1 MKKLLFVLA
10 AACTAS
16 FAGAVTLG
24 WEFDKNNHTAENGVH
39 TITGARGDTN
49 NPFASGASGA
59 MSIVVSFTLTSQNIS
74 DEVTIFDLTGQGNDD
89 AQNPQRVRLSVVGGN
104 LQLAVAGK
112 NGNLTAED
120 NLKVIASSVAPGE
133 YTLAFKVDGQR
144 EFQPTFSL
152 NGAAAGAGGFLSNFN
167 WAGDMT
173 SLVLA
178 ENVVTD
184 FEFYKGAM
192 TAKELETHSVPE
204 PTALA
209 LLALG
214 VAGVALRRRAA

>member
-24 WEFDKNNHTAENGVH
+24 WGFDKNDYTAVDGVY
-39 TITGARGDTN
+39 TITGTRGDTN
-49 NPFASGASGA
+49 NPFASGDNGA

-74 DEVTIFDLTGQGNDD
+74 DAVTIFDLTGEGND
-89 AQNPQRVRLSVVGGN
+89 ATCTQRVRLSVVEGN

-112 NGNLTAED
+112 NGNLYPAN

-133 YTLAFKVDGQR
+133 YTLAFKVDGQTM
-144 EFQPTFSL
+144 FQPTFSL
-152 NGAAAGAGGFLSNFN
+152 NGAAAGTGGFLSDFN

-192 TAKELETHSVPE
+192 TAEELETHSVPE

>member
-24 WEFDKNNHTAENGVH
+24 WGFDKNDHTAVDGVY
-39 TITGARGDTN
+39 TITGSRGDAG
-49 NPFASGASGA
+49 NPFASDNGA

-74 DEVTIFDLTGQGNDD
+74 DAVTIFDLTGEGND
-89 AQNPQRVRLSVVGGN
+89 ATCTQRVRLSVVEGN

-112 NGNLTAED
+112 NGNLYPAN

-133 YTLAFKVDGQR
+133 YTLAFKVDGQTM
-144 EFQPTFSL
+144 FQPTFSL
-152 NGAAAGAGGFLSNFN
+152 NGAAAGNGGFLSDFN

-173 SLVLA
+173 SLELA

>member
-16 FAGAVTLG
+16 FAGAAALG
-24 WEFDKNNHTAENGVH
+24 WEFDKDNYPASPGGVH
-39 TITGARGDTN
+39 TITGVRGDAS
-49 NPFASGASGA
+49 NPFASGENGA
-59 MSIVVSFTLTSQNIS
+59 MSIVVSFTLTSQDIGIS
-74 DEVTIFDLTGQGNDD
+74 VPIFELTGEGND
-89 AQNPQRVRLSVVGGN
+89 ATHTQRVRLKVVDGN

-112 NGNLTAED
+112 NGDLDPAN
-120 NLKVIASSVAPGE
+120 NLKVIATSVAPGE
-133 YTLAFKVDGQR
+133 YTLAFTVDGQT

-152 NGAAAGAGGFLSNFN
+152 NGATAGTGGFLDNFN

-173 SLVLA
+173 NLNLT
-178 ENVVTD
+178 EDVVTD
-184 FEFYKGAM
+184 FKFYKGAM
-192 TAKELETHSVPE
+192 TAEELATYSVPE

>member
-24 WEFDKNNHTAENGVH
+24 WEFDKNDYTASEGVY
-39 TITGARGDTN
+39 TITGTRGDAG
-49 NPFASGASGA
+49 NPFGSDNSGA
-59 MSIVVSFTLTSQNIS
+59 MSLVVSFTLTSQNIS
-74 DEVTIFDLTGQGNDD
+74 DAVTIFDLTGEGND
-89 AQNPQRVRLSVVGGN
+89 ATCTQRVRLSVVEGN

-112 NGNLTAED
+112 NGNLYPAN

-133 YTLAFKVDGQR
+133 YTLAFKVDGQTM
-144 EFQPTFSL
+144 FQPTFSL
-152 NGAAAGAGGFLSNFN
+152 NGATAGNGGFLSDFN

-173 SLVLA
+173 RLVLA

>member
-24 WEFDKNNHTAENGVH
+24 WEFDKNDYTAVDGVY
-39 TITGARGDTN
+39 TITGSRGDAG
-49 NPFASGASGA
+49 NPFASDNGA
-59 MSIVVSFTLTSQNIS
+59 MSLVVSFTLTSQNIS
-74 DEVTIFDLTGQGNDD
+74 DAVTIFDLTGEGND
-89 AQNPQRVRLSVVGGN
+89 ATCTQRVRLSVVEGN

-112 NGNLTAED
+112 NGNLYPAN

-133 YTLAFKVDGQR
+133 YTLAFKVDGQTM
-144 EFQPTFSL
+144 FQPTFSL
-152 NGAAAGAGGFLSNFN
+152 NGAAAGNGGFLSDFN

>member
-16 FAGAVTLG
+16 FAGAAALG
-24 WEFDKNNHTAENGVH
+24 WEFDKDNYSASGGVY
-39 TITGARGDTN
+39 TITGTRGDTN
-49 NPFASGASGA
+49 NPFASGDNGA
-59 MSIVVSFTLTSQNIS
+59 MSIVVSFTLTSQDIGNS
-74 DEVTIFDLTGQGNDD
+74 VPIFDLTGEGNDD
-89 AQNPQRVRLSVVGGN
+89 AQNPQRVK
-104 LQLAVAGK
+104 LAVAD
-112 NGNLTAED
+112 GNLTLEVVGR
-120 NLKVIASSVAPGE
+120 NGSSGTNNKTTLVTSVAPGE
-133 YTLAFKVDGQR
+133 YTLAFTVNGQTM
-144 EFQPTFSL
+144 FQPTFSL
-152 NGAAAGAGGFLSNFN
+152 NGATAGNGGFLSDFN

-173 SLVLA
+173 NLNLT

-192 TAKELETHSVPE
+192 TAEELETYSVPE

>member
-16 FAGAVTLG
+16 FAGALTLG
-24 WEFDKNNHTAENGVH
+24 WEFDKNDHTASGGVY
-39 TITGARGDTN
+39 TITGTRGDPN
-49 NPFASGASGA
+49 NPFASDNGA

-74 DEVTIFDLTGQGNDD
+74 DAVTIFDLTGEGND
-89 AQNPQRVRLSVVGGN
+89 ATCTQRVRLSVVEGN

-112 NGNLTAED
+112 NGNLTETN

-133 YTLAFKVDGQR
+133 YTLAFKVNGQTM
-144 EFQPTFSL
+144 FQPTFSL
-152 NGAAAGAGGFLSNFN
+152 NGATAGNGGFLSDFN

-173 SLVLA
+173 SLELA

>member
-16 FAGAVTLG
+16 FAGAITLG
-24 WEFDKNNHTAENGVH
+24 WEFDKNNHTAVDGVY
-39 TITGARGDTN
+39 TITGSRGDAG
-49 NPFASGASGA
+49 NPFGSDNSGA
-59 MSIVVSFTLTSQNIS
+59 MSLVVSFTLTSQNIS
-74 DEVTIFDLTGQGNDD
+74 DAVTIFDLTGEGND
-89 AQNPQRVRLSVVGGN
+89 ATCTQRVRLSVVEGN

-112 NGNLTAED
+112 NGNLYPAN

-133 YTLAFKVDGQR
+133 YTLAFKVDGQTM
-144 EFQPTFSL
+144 FQPTFSL
-152 NGAAAGAGGFLSNFN
+152 NGATAGNGGFLSDFN

-173 SLVLA
+173 SLELA

>member
-24 WEFDKNNHTAENGVH
+24 WEFDKNDYTAENGVY

-49 NPFASGASGA
+49 NPFGSDNSGA
-59 MSIVVSFTLTSQNIS
+59 MSLVVSFTLTSQNIS
-74 DEVTIFDLTGQGNDD
+74 DAVTIFDLTGQGNAD
-89 AQNPQRVRLSVVGGN
+89 AQNPQRVK
-104 LQLAVAGK
+104 LAVADGNLTLEVVGK
-112 NGNLTAED
+112 NG
-120 NLKVIASSVAPGE
+120 SSGTSNKTTLVTSAKAGE
-133 YTLAFKVDGQR
+133 YTFAFTVPGQSD
-144 EFQPTFSL
+144 FTPAFSL
-152 NGAAAGAGGFLSNFN
+152 NGAEAGRGTLGTGFN

-173 SLVLA
+173 SLELA

-192 TAKELETHSVPE
+192 TNAELASHSVPE

>member
-24 WEFDKNNHTAENGVH
+24 WGFDKNDYTAVDGVY
-39 TITGARGDTN
+39 TITGTRGDAG
-49 NPFASGASGA
+49 NPFGSDNSGA
-59 MSIVVSFTLTSQNIS
+59 MSLVVSFTLTSQNIS
-74 DEVTIFDLTGQGNDD
+74 DAVTIFDLTGEGND
-89 AQNPQRVRLSVVGGN
+89 ATCTQRVRLSVVEGN

-112 NGNLTAED
+112 NGNLYPAN

-133 YTLAFKVDGQR
+133 YTLAFKVDGQTM
-144 EFQPTFSL
+144 FQPTFSL
-152 NGAAAGAGGFLSNFN
+152 NGAAAGNGGFLSDFN

-173 SLVLA
+173 SLELA

-192 TAKELETHSVPE
+192 SAEELETHSVPE

>member
-24 WEFDKNNHTAENGVH
+24 WEFDKNDYTAENGVY
-39 TITGARGDTN
+39 TITGTREDTN
-49 NPFASGASGA
+49 NPFASDSNGA
-59 MSIVVSFTLTSQNIS
+59 MSIVVSFTLTEESLS
-74 DEVTIFDLTGQGNDD
+74 SGLTVFDLTGEGN
-89 AQNPQRVRLSVVGGN
+89 AANLTQRVK
-104 LQLAVAGK
+104 LAVADGNLTLEVVGK
-112 NGNLTAED
+112 NG
-120 NLKVIASSVAPGE
+120 SSGTSNKTTLVTSAKAGE
-133 YTLAFKVDGQR
+133 YTFAFTVPGQSD
-144 EFQPTFSL
+144 FTPAFSL
-152 NGAAAGAGGFLSNFN
+152 NGAEAGRGTLGTGFN

-173 SLVLA
+173 SLELA

-192 TAKELETHSVPE
+192 TNAELASHSVPE

>member
-16 FAGAVTLG
+16 FAGALTLG
-24 WEFDKNNHTAENGVH
+24 WEFDKNDYTASEGVY
-39 TITGARGDTN
+39 TITGTRGDAG
-49 NPFASGASGA
+49 NPFGSDNSRA

-74 DEVTIFDLTGQGNDD
+74 DEVTIFDLTGEGN
-89 AQNPQRVRLSVVGGN
+89 AANLTQRVK
-104 LQLAVAGK
+104 LAVADGNLTLEVVGK
-112 NGNLTAED
+112 NGDLDPAN

-133 YTLAFKVDGQR
+133 YTLAFKVNGQTM
-144 EFQPTFSL
+144 FQPTFSL
-152 NGAAAGAGGFLSNFN
+152 NGAAAGTAGFLSNFN

-192 TAKELETHSVPE
+192 SAEELETHSVPE

>member
-10 AACTAS
+10 AACSAS

-24 WEFDKNNHTAENGVH
+24 WGFDKNDYTASEGVY
-39 TITGARGDTN
+39 TITGTRGDAN
-49 NPFASGASGA
+49 NPFGSDNSGA
-59 MSIVVSFTLTSQNIS
+59 MSLVVSFTLTEENIS
-74 DEVTIFDLTGQGNDD
+74 DEVTIFNLTGQGND
-89 AQNPQRVRLSVVGGN
+89 ATRTQRVRLSVVEGN

-112 NGNLTAED
+112 NGDLDPAN

-133 YTLAFKVDGQR
+133 YTLAFKVNGQTQ
-144 EFQPTFSL
+144 FQPTFSL

-173 SLVLA
+173 SLELA

-192 TAKELETHSVPE
+192 TNEELETYSVPE

>member
-1 MKKLLFVLA
+1 MKKLLFMLA

-24 WEFDKNNHTAENGVH
+24 WEFDKNDYTAVDGVY
-39 TITGARGDTN
+39 TITGTRGGT
-49 NPFASGASGA
+49 NPFASDDNGA
-59 MSIVVSFTLTSQNIS
+59 MSLVVSFTLTSQNIS

-112 NGNLTAED
+112 NGNLYPAN

-133 YTLAFKVDGQR
+133 YTLAFKVDGQTM
-144 EFQPTFSL
+144 FQPTFSL
-152 NGAAAGAGGFLSNFN
+152 NGATAGNGGFLSDFN

-173 SLVLA
+173 SLELA

>member
-24 WEFDKNNHTAENGVH
+24 WEFDKNEHTAVGGVY
-39 TITGARGDTN
+39 TITGTRGDAG
-49 NPFASGASGA
+49 NPFGSDNSGA
-59 MSIVVSFTLTSQNIS
+59 MSLVVSFTLTSQNIS
-74 DEVTIFDLTGQGNDD
+74 DAVTIFDLTGEGND
-89 AQNPQRVRLSVVGGN
+89 ATCTQRVRLSVVEGD

-112 NGNLTAED
+112 NGNLYPAN

-133 YTLAFKVDGQR
+133 YTLAFKVDGQTM
-144 EFQPTFSL
+144 FQPTFSL
-152 NGAAAGAGGFLSNFN
+152 NGATAGNGGFLSDFN

>member
-24 WEFDKNNHTAENGVH
+24 WEFDKNNHTAENGVY
-39 TITGARGDTN
+39 TITGTRGDAG
-49 NPFASGASGA
+49 NPFGSDNSGA
-59 MSIVVSFTLTSQNIS
+59 MSLVVSFTLTSQDIGNS
-74 DEVTIFDLTGQGNDD
+74 VSIFDLTGEGND
-89 AQNPQRVRLSVVGGN
+89 ATCTQRVRLSVVEGN

-112 NGNLTAED
+112 NGNLTAEE

-133 YTLAFKVDGQR
+133 YTLAFKVDGQTM
-144 EFQPTFSL
+144 FQPTFSL
-152 NGAAAGAGGFLSNFN
+152 NGATAGAGGFLSNFN

-173 SLVLA
+173 SLKLT